1 MGPRRLRRF
10 GIGTALVVAAASVAG
25 VLSRGAAATAAAIAP
40 PVNCDLTQY
49 QPVTGLT
56 AVAERDGLAVT
67 WGGQNGSELRARY
80 AIDSGQP
87 VIRELAVRK
96 AGGAWSPL
104 GQNLTPDTDVVSGV
118 RRMTTQQGQ
127 PLEDLGVKITPEVIE
142 KNKWYAFWDAPLVM
156 PAPPPPAGVDG
167 RGRAAGPSGGVGR
180 VYGAPRD
187 PKEIRRASATFST
200 GACAVKTDGARLE
213 VTFPGLSMGIF
224 TGSLRFTSYRGTNLF
239 RMEAIASTDEQS
251 VAYKYEAGL
260 KGLSTSLLPRVTW
273 RDTGG
278 NAQQDQFGGVANEH
292 RVTVRAKNRVLVAEG
307 KGGSLATFTPP
318 HVFFFTREVDTNL
331 GYVWYRKDGE
341 TLYGLGVRQAD
352 GEDVAEYAD
361 NFALYNAPPGTLQ
374 RMAVYFY
381 LSPEAAE
388 PTRRAV
394 MSFTHDDHFKPIAG
408 YKTMVNHFH
417 LRFTER
423 QRASGSLDNA
433 FQDLMV
439 MRAAG
444 INIVGLSDFHGDLR
458 GTDAGRGRLEDQRDY
473 AVASQKAS
481 DKDFLVTPWEEP
493 SVYFGGHYN
502 ILFPKNVYWTRRRE
516 PSQPS
521 TEDVAGFGKVY
532 HTASAEDVQQML
544 DAENGYW
551 FHAHPRTKGTTGYPD
566 AILEKAYV
574 KNDRYLGIAFKPG
587 MGQDLSEERLCEWR
601 CFDAIDTMNN
611 LYGDTGLRPKYLIA
625 DVDTYRKGPEDDIYP
640 GHPVSYVKIDR
651 LPGPAEDWT
660 PILRSLRN
668 GDFWVTTGEVLI
680 TSYSVAGTGDQRTIE
695 ANLEWTY
702 PLEFVE
708 VVWGDGKRVDRKIV
722 RATELLPN
730 SSKRFSIPFNAAG
743 KSWVRFAAWD
753 SAGNGAFVQPVW
765 LNRPLKGQ
773 PGR

>member
-1 MGPRRLRRF
+1 MGLKRVRRV
-10 GIGTALVVAAASVAG
+10 ALPAALAIVAASG
-25 VLSRGAAATAAAIAP
+25 PGLLTSGAASIAAP
-40 PVNCDLTQY
+40 FQCDLAQY
-49 QPVTGLT
+49 KPVTGQTASVEQNALT
-56 AVAERDGLAVT
+56 VLWE
-67 WGGQNGSELRARY
+67 GQSGSEVRARY
-80 AIDSGQP
+80 AVDNRQP

-96 AGGAWSPL
+96 SAGSWAIL
-104 GQNLTPDTDVVSGV
+104 GQDLTPEYSIVSGV
-118 RRMTTQQGQ
+118 RRMTIQQGQ

-142 KNKWYAFWDAPLVM
+142 QNKWYAFWDAPLVM
-156 PAPPPPAGVDG
+156 PAPPASAG

-187 PKEIRRASATFST
+187 PKEIRRANATFATDS
-200 GACAVKTDGARLE
+200 CAVKTDGSRLE
-213 VTFPGLSMGIF
+213 VTFSGLSMGIF
-224 TGSLRFTSYRGTNLF
+224 SGSLRFTSYRGTNLF
-239 RMEAIASTDEQS
+239 RMEAIAKTDEPS

-260 KGLSTSLLPRVTW
+260 KGWSTSLLPRVTW

-278 NAQQDQFGGVANEH
+278 NAQQYEFGGIANEN

-331 GYVWYRKDGE
+331 GYVWYRKE
-341 TLYGLGVRQAD
+341 TETHYGLGIRQAD
-352 GEDVAEYAD
+352 AEDVPEYAD
-361 NFALYNAPPGTLQ
+361 NFALYNAPPGTWQ
-374 RMAVYFY
+374 RMAVYF
-381 LSPEAAE
+381 LASADPAE
-388 PTRRAV
+388 PTRQAV
-394 MSFTHDDHFKPIAG
+394 MSFTHGDHFKPLAG

-423 QRASGSLDNA
+423 QRASGSLDNV

-458 GTDAGRGRLEDQRDY
+458 GTDTGSGRLEDQRDY
-473 AVASQKAS
+473 AIASQKAS

-502 ILFPKNVYWTRRRE
+502 MLFPKNVYWTRRRE
-516 PSQPS
+516 PNQPFA
-521 TEDVAGFGKVY
+521 EDVAGFGKVY
-532 HTASAEDVQQML
+532 HTASAEDVQRML

-566 AILEKAYV
+566 AIFDKPYV
-574 KNDRYLGIAFKPG
+574 KNDRYLGVAFKPG

-611 LYGDTGLRPKYLIA
+611 LDVNTGLRPKYLIA

-651 LPGPAEDWT
+651 LPGPTEDWT

-668 GDFWVTTGEVLI
+668 GEFWVTTGEVLI
-680 TSYSVAGTGDQRTIE
+680 TGYSVEGTGNQRTIL

-708 VVWGDGKRVDRKIV
+708 VVWGDGKKVDRKVV
-722 RATELLPN
+722 RATDMLPH
-730 SSKRFSIPFNAAG
+730 SSKRFSIPFDATG
-743 KSWVRFAAWD
+743 KLWVRFAAWD
-753 SAGNGAFVQPVW
+753 SAGNGAFAQPVW
-765 LNRPLKGQ
+765 LNAPKASRPAGQ
-773 PGR
+773 